1 MPRPDTHDNPEI
13 TIDTASTS
21 SSSYSISTRSRNAQ
35 TVASS
40 SASIS
45 SSSDDEYEVPV
56 QFLAPE
62 DNGEVRQRRSS
73 VASSA
78 SFASLAS
85 IAIFDTVP
93 EDHKL
98 DIRGLCKTFFIY
110 FLLNNQVNLPSLQR
124 MNEHLTAH
132 ILEQL

>member
-1 MPRPDTHDNPEI
+1 MPRPDSHDNPEI
-13 TIDTASTS
+13 TVDTASTS

-45 SSSDDEYEVPV
+45 SSSDDEYEAPV

-73 VASSA
+73 VASTT

-98 DIRGLCKTFFIY
+98 DIRGLCKQYFFFD
-110 FLLNNQVNLPSLQR
+110 FLLNHQVNL
-124 MNEHLTAH
+124 
-132 ILEQL
+132 